1 MEEIPQYVNKINN
14 KGTRQT
20 FEFLL
25 LVTECVD
32 LCYNL

>member
-1 MEEIPQYVNKINN
+1 MVEIPQYVNKNN
-14 KGTRQT
+14 NTGTRQT

-25 LVTECVD
+25 VVTECVD